1 MIIQKSEIRGIILD
15 KDQPLKWAVQEVE
28 KAFIQEALILTRGNI
43 TKAAKLLGINRGT
56 VLNKLKVIKQDHK
69 LKQVAA

>member
-15 KDQPLKWAVQEVE
+15 KDQPLKWVVQEVE

>member
-15 KDQPLKWAVQEVE
+15 KDQSLKWAVQEVE

-69 LKQVAA
+69 LKKVA

>member
-15 KDQPLKWAVQEVE
+15 KDQSLKWAVQEVE

-69 LKQVAA
+69 LKQVA

>member
-1 MIIQKSEIRGIILD
+1 MITQKSEVRGIILD
-15 KDQPLKWAVQEVE
+15 KDQSLKWAVQEVE
-28 KAFIQEALILTRGNI
+28 KAFIQEALIVTRGNI

-69 LKQVAA
+69 LKQVA

>member
-15 KDQPLKWAVQEVE
+15 KDQSLKWAVQEVE
-28 KAFIQEALILTRGNI
+28 KAFIQEALIVTRGNI
-43 TKAAKLLGINRGT
+43 TRAAKLLGINRGT

>member
-15 KDQPLKWAVQEVE
+15 KDQSLKWAVQEVE
-28 KAFIQEALILTRGNI
+28 KAFIQEALIVTRGNI

-69 LKQVAA
+69 LKQVA

>member
-15 KDQPLKWAVQEVE
+15 KDQALKWAVQEIE
-28 KAFIQEALILTRGNI
+28 KAFIQEALIVTRGNI

-69 LKQVAA
+69 LKQVA